1 MPRERAGTGP
11 HQLESPK
18 SSVSSGSSCGR
29 ISPGGGV
36 ASVLAETITS
46 RRAQQQQPQQQELQ
60 AESARRRH
68 LALPATGASRQR
80 RRPGPL
86 SVESDWHDEPFGAAL
101 KPDPHRIP
109 AAARSA
115 RDLRPRHL
123 GLVKFPGDLD
133 SWGGDS
139 ARAHVRAVS
148 VRGGESLVELNT
160 LHKLAERRAA
170 QLQRHKSLAL
180 AVWDGRHD
188 LVSAEELGST
198 QAAGQA
204 EETCWPLCTSVPAL
218 SLMLVLCG
226 CGSQLPYELMNSVDR
241 GCGALIAV
249 CEAAFGLAA
258 TAPVALRQH
267 SWSVPLPTHA
277 CVAGVAVL
285 YPLLLNQALASPL
298 PVVLLSTLK
307 NGNLVANAL
316 VGMLLLGKRYSSRQL
331 VSIAVVSGG
340 LVLTALSARASSGR
354 QDDSGAGADVLLTRE
369 GVVAAGCLAGALLAR
384 ALSGGLQ
391 EAAFAKCD
399 GTRASA
405 DEMLFFQNLF
415 GKSTNSAIF
424 GCEFSPRFCCEWTDS
439 RASRPTGASG
449 AGSVVVQG

>member
-11 HQLESPK
+11 DRLESPK
-18 SSVSSGSSCGR
+18 TSVSSGGGSSCGR

-46 RRAQQQQPQQQELQ
+46 RRAQQQHSQQQELQ
-60 AESARRRH
+60 AEPTRMEHRAW
-68 LALPATGASRQR
+68 AATGTSRQR

-86 SVESDWHDEPFGAAL
+86 SVESDWPDQPFGAAL
-101 KPDPHRIP
+101 KPDPHHIRVGS
-109 AAARSA
+109 RSA

-123 GLVKFPGDLD
+123 HFPGDAD
-133 SWGGDS
+133 GWGGDS
-139 ARAHVRAVS
+139 PRARVRAVS
-148 VRGGESLVELNT
+148 VRGGESPVELDR
-160 LHKLAERRAA
+160 LHELAKRRAA

-180 AVWDGRHD
+180 AVWDGHHD
-188 LVSAEELGST
+188 LVSAEEVGST
-198 QAAGQA
+198 QEAGEA
-204 EETCWPLCTSVPAL
+204 EGTCGALCASVPAL

-226 CGSQLPYELMNSVDR
+226 CGSQLPYELMNSIDR

-249 CEAAFGLAA
+249 CEAVFGLAA
-258 TAPVALRQH
+258 TAPVALRQQ
-267 SWSVPLPTHA
+267 SWSVPLSTHA

-298 PVVLLSTLK
+298 PVVLLSTMK

-316 VGMLLLGKRYSSRQL
+316 VGVLLLGKRYSSRQL
-331 VSIAVVSGG
+331 LSVVVVSGG
-340 LVLTALSARASSGR
+340 LVLTALSGSASS
-354 QDDSGAGADVLLTRE
+354 DSHDSPEAGASLLLTLE
-369 GVVAAGCLAGALLAR
+369 GIVAVGCLAGALLAR

-399 GTRASA
+399 TRASA

-415 GKSTNSAIF
+415 GKSTNSAF
-424 GCEFSPRFCCEWTDS
+424 FWGCDFSSPFCCE
-439 RASRPTGASG
+439 
-449 AGSVVVQG
+449 